1 VAQVQVAES
10 RLRAVMGLEFDDANV
25 DNWALKDIVEKIAQ
39 SPSLTDGKTWKV
51 SNARN

>member
-25 DNWALKDIVEKIAQ
+25 DRLALKEIIEKVAQ
-39 SPSLTDGKTWKV
+39 SPSLTDNPTLKL
-51 SNARN
+51 SHAAH